1 MQDLSTILKSLN
13 EDKVCT
19 LICRPD
25 ASCNFGSK
33 KYMKK
38 SYENENREK
47 TCVQFFSQILTDP
60 YNTRL
65 KGQDK
70 RHGLKENK

>member
-1 MQDLSTILKSLN
+1 
-13 EDKVCT
+13 
-19 LICRPD
+19 
-25 ASCNFGSK
+25 
-33 KYMKK
+33 MKK